1 MSILA
6 ILLLGFALRAA
17 PLLQNR
23 FHPDEALYATFAR
36 LVASGRDPMLSTV
49 VVDKPPLPFYLMAV
63 SMSLF
68 GGTEFAARLPTLFA
82 GVVSIALLVALGR
95 TLYDRRTAALGAL
108 ALALSP
114 LAILFAITLF
124 TDTLLAAFVLWALL
138 MAARGRWRLAGLAI
152 GLAFA
157 CKQTALFLVPLV
169 LAVGAIQLIHHREHG
184 ETKRN
189 SVFSVLS
196 VVNSFLWPAL
206 LCAAAVFLWD
216 ALRYAPISFWVQG
229 YTDNIP
235 GRLVRANEI
244 WPRLAAWAD
253 LFHTLVGSRFAEAAL
268 LVGLLALF
276 VPRRRSRAALHDYT
290 LAAFT
295 LAFLGGYWL
304 LAFNVWDRYLVVLA
318 PMVALLLGRVIAVVS
333 GPWLVGRGQ
342 WAVVSG
348 LSSFVTRS
356 GHFSFSIVHSPIV
369 SLFIVSLFIASM
381 SVSSLVAARSGYPV
395 GGDHGAY
402 DGIDE
407 IAKTLHTVPAGSVLY
422 DHWLSWEL
430 GFYLFD
436 GPVYL
441 AWMPGPDALA
451 DDLRSFGRAS
461 PRYIVAP
468 SWESFTEMQTAIEAA
483 GFTVQTIQ
491 TAHRRDGSLS
501 FTLYRIWPAK

>member
-49 VVDKPPLPFYLMAV
+49 VVDKPPLPFYLMAA
-63 SMSLF
+63 SMSVF

-82 GVVSIALLVALGR
+82 SVVSIALLVALGR
-95 TLYDRRTAALGAL
+95 TLHDRRTAALGAL

-138 MAARGRWRLAGLAI
+138 MAARGRWRLAGLAV

-169 LAVGAIQLIHHREHG
+169 LAVGILRMFDRREHG
-184 ETKRN
+184 VRGDKEKI
-189 SVFSVLS
+189 SVRSVLS

-253 LFHTLVGSRFAEAAL
+253 LFHTLTGSRLPEAAL

-318 PMVALLLGRVIAVVS
+318 PIVALLLGRVIAVVS

-342 WAVVSG
+342 WAVVSS

-356 GHFSFSIVHSPIV
+356 GHFSFSIVHCLIV
-369 SLFIVSLFIASM
+369 SLFIVSM
-381 SVSSLVAARSGYPV
+381 SVPALVAARSGYPV

-436 GPVYL
+436 GPAYL

-451 DDLRSFGRAS
+451 DDLRAFGRAS

-491 TAHRRDGSLS
+491 TAHRRDGTLS
-501 FTLYRIWPAK
+501 FTLYKIVP

>member
-1 MSILA
+1 
-6 ILLLGFALRAA
+6 
-17 PLLQNR
+17 
-23 FHPDEALYATFAR
+23 
-36 LVASGRDPMLSTV
+36 MLSTV
-49 VVDKPPLPFYLMAV
+49 VVDKPPLPFYLMAAG
-63 SMSLF
+63 MSAF
-68 GGTEFAARLPTLFA
+68 GGAEFAARVPTLFA
-82 GVVSIALLVALGR
+82 SIVSIALLYALGR

-138 MAARGRWRLAGLAI
+138 MAARGRWRLAGLAV

-169 LAVGAIQLIHHREHG
+169 LAVGAIQFIHHGEHREHG
-184 ETKRN
+184 DNKSI
-189 SVFSVLS
+189 SVRSVLS

-216 ALRYAPISFWVQG
+216 ALRHAPISFWVQG
-229 YTDNIP
+229 YTDNNP

-253 LFHTLVGSRFAEAAL
+253 LFHTLTGSRLAEAAL
-268 LVGLLALF
+268 IAGLLVLF
-276 VPRRRSRAALHDYT
+276 VPRRRSRAALHDHT

-318 PMVALLLGRVIAVVS
+318 PVVALLLGRVIAVVS
-333 GPWLVGRGQ
+333 GQWIVGRGQ
-342 WAVVSG
+342 WAVSSDRWAVVSD
-348 LSSFVTRS
+348 LSSFCTR
-356 GHFSFSIVHSPIV
+356 HFSFSIVHHRIV
-369 SLFIVSLFIASM
+369 SLFIVSLFIASL
-381 SVSSLVAARSGYPV
+381 STPALVAARSGYPV

-407 IAKTLHTVPAGSVLY
+407 IAETLHTVPAGSVLY

-436 GPVYL
+436 GPAYL

-451 DDLRSFGRAS
+451 DDLRAFGRSS

-483 GFTVQTIQ
+483 GFKLEIMQ
-491 TAHRRDGSLS
+491 TANRRDGTLS
-501 FTLYRIWPAK
+501 FTLYRIWPK